1 MGEFELLLKVPG
13 AGDTAS
19 PFEHALRRVAGSG
32 PLDLACPYLSVGLL
46 EKLVAGAPWFRLVTD
61 AEEWLRAFRRSG
73 RRAILSFVR
82 RHLESVRHYRD
93 LHAKVALSPTLAM
106 FGSANFTNRGLDV
119 RQEVG
124 AIVRGARDLRQL
136 ARWYDALW
144 RAAVD
149 VDLQALA
156 RYESRL
162 PGEPAES
169 RFGTRRV
176 LPPPRIGAQGRAIW
190 SATGLDW
197 NLDAPK
203 RLIWYLG
210 RLRSRGWA
218 EQLFDSMHSL
228 LEGLELDAKDRRLVT
243 SMQRDVLAI
252 GITINN
258 RWVLGA
264 ISEAD
269 ADDRDANVY
278 VLNPEPVF
286 AKLPGQVQ
294 RSVVGRGYYSSRGGD
309 SSRPPRTL
317 VVRDFSFA
325 RSRIFQ
331 RGLLRVCEGEL
342 SKAKRSSNWK
352 YHSAVL
358 YRAITDP
365 AYRQRLFARV
375 NWANA

>member
-1 MGEFELLLKVPG
+1 MGELELLLKVPG
-13 AGDTAS
+13 EGDTAS
-19 PFEHALRRVAGSG
+19 PFEHGLRRVAGSG

-73 RRAILSFVR
+73 RRAILSFIR
-82 RHLESVRHYRD
+82 RHPESVRHYRD

-162 PGEPAES
+162 PPESAES
-169 RFGTRRV
+169 RSGTRRV
-176 LPPPRIGAQGRAIW
+176 LPPPRIRGLGRASW
-190 SATGLDW
+190 AATGLDW
-197 NLDAPK
+197 SADTQK
-203 RLIWYLG
+203 RLNWYLR

-228 LEGLELDAKDRRLVT
+228 VEGLALDANDRRLVT
-243 SMQRDVLAI
+243 SMQRDALAI

-264 ISEAD
+264 ISEPD

-278 VLNPEPVF
+278 VLNPGENV
-286 AKLPGQVQ
+286 AMLPAQVR
-294 RSVVGRGYYSSRGGD
+294 RSVVDRGFYSSRGGD

-317 VVRDFSFA
+317 VLRDFSFA
-325 RSRIFQ
+325 RSRTFQ
-331 RGLLRVCEGEL
+331 RGLVRVCEGEL

-358 YRAITDP
+358 YHAITDP

-375 NWANA
+375 DWANA